1 MLVRQNYN
9 NSDDVEIQRL
19 LIESG
24 VNAATDN
31 STRSEIKIEYTKMNR
46 PATYNLRSFM
56 RKMRA
61 TVDACQKDTEL
72 RALNVRIDGTIIN
85 RRAGNSQ
92 MNTIVFLDKP
102 EEQYGI
108 FFKPETLQF
117 TIDYNHAGP
126 VDVRDVVQT
135 AKFIEN
141 ISKVISQVTYG
152 TKLFVNNQELES
164 DDIYVIY
171 LGGGLNHER
180 IKNIYLAINKQ
191 FPEVTLST
199 FEYTYS
205 RRHNTGQTLGVHCR
219 RVLHALGI
227 DVLDADRFF
236 RTIDPKDDDTPA
248 EVEFYSM
255 PRHILKISDVNRMY
269 KIMSNYVYPDADTKY
284 RIEVN
289 GKLLLDAAPET
300 MYEWMKNPDFDI
312 VGLEFLRDKMIE
324 TEECSKDDFFEELY
338 AVRPGWRPKY
348 S

>member
-1 MLVRQNYN
+1 MLVRQKHIN
-9 NSDDVEIQRL
+9 NDDAEIQRL

-24 VNAATDN
+24 VKSRNKN
-31 STRSEIKIEYTKMNR
+31 TRSEIKIEYTKMNR
-46 PATYNLRSFM
+46 PSTYNLRSLL
-56 RKMRA
+56 RRMRA

-72 RALNVRIDGTIIN
+72 RALNVRMEGTLIN
-85 RRAGNSQ
+85 RAVDNSQ
-92 MNTIVFLDKP
+92 VNATVFLDKL
-102 EEQYGI
+102 EEKYGI
-108 FFKPETLQF
+108 FFKPSTLEL
-117 TIDYNHAGP
+117 TIDYNHNGP
-126 VDVRDVVQT
+126 VGVRDVVQT
-135 AKFIEN
+135 AKIIEV
-141 ISKVISQVTYG
+141 ISKNISQVSYG
-152 TKLFVNNQELES
+152 TNVFINGQEIDK

-171 LGGGLNHER
+171 LGGGLNYER
-180 IKNIYLAINKQ
+180 IRKMYMALNKP
-191 FPEVTLST
+191 FPNVTSST
-199 FEYTYS
+199 FEYLYS
-205 RRHNTGQTLGVHCR
+205 RRHSTGQTLGVHCR

-255 PRHILKISDVNRMY
+255 PRHTLKISDVNRMY

-312 VGLEFLRDKMIE
+312 VGLEFMRDKMIE